1 MVQAEGVFPAA
12 KRKGANP
19 PVVLPKENY
28 TLNIIDN
35 YRFKTE
41 VDRDLHRIPASRPF
55 NFLTRDDQFEL
66 STEDWVYET
75 SGINERPE
83 DDSTQ
88 SARWTQLSETSTIY
102 SPGPNGAISYNSAA
116 NSAQLTLSNNAGGFK
131 RVLPPSV
138 GIAINPA
145 GSCGPVCSRLSVA
158 GAISLT
164 RLGVGDQTDGFL
176 WSAEAMVKA
185 IVQAFFIEIV
195 LETDSPMK
203 PVFPVHSGL
212 GTS

>member
-1 MVQAEGVFPAA
+1 MTAYQLPDDVGQNAVTRNGEVVQAEGSFPSGQ
-12 KRKGANP
+12 KEGGKSL

-41 VDRDLHRIPASRPF
+41 VDRDLLGIPRITRPF

-88 SARWTQLSETSTIY
+88 SARWTQLSETSAIY

-116 NSAQLTLSNNAGGFK
+116 NSAQLTLSNNAGVSK
-131 RVLPPSV
+131 SAYCHQASVSLSTRPIVRASSRDSLLLVARSALPVSGVSV
-138 GIAINPA
+138 IKLTAF
-145 GSCGPVCSRLSVA
+145 CGVPR
-158 GAISLT
+158 
-164 RLGVGDQTDGFL
+164 R
-176 WSAEAMVKA
+176 W
-185 IVQAFFIEIV
+185 
-195 LETDSPMK
+195 
-203 PVFPVHSGL
+203 
-212 GTS
+212 